1 MKTIKT
7 ISNREFKRG
16 THEERL
22 GEGESLRVVK
32 EGGKKFIVRRE
43 PSPVSL
49 SRQHAEIMEQIPLGG
64 PTQKTDFAA
73 MHEEDEE

>member
-1 MKTIKT
+1 MRAIKT

-22 GEGESLRVVK
+22 AEGESLRVVK
-32 EGGKKFIVRRE
+32 EGGKSFLVKRE

-49 SRQHAEIMEQIPLGG
+49 SKVHAEIMAQIPLGG